1 MGRRRVR
8 ARVSGYRV
16 SVNRSWWQGEGV
28 TARVN
33 LLGSPYV
40 ERNGTALPPPRG
52 SKAWALLAY
61 LALTEGRV
69 PRSRLAE
76 LLFDEAADP
85 AAALRWSLSQLRG
98 ALTGVA
104 DVDGDPVSLRPH
116 PTTTIDVDIVARGS
130 WAEALRLPGLGGGL
144 LEGVS
149 PRVGASF
156 ELWLSNERRRLA
168 GQTAAVLREAA
179 HSRLAQGE
187 AASAVDLAV
196 RLVAAE
202 PLAEASHELLIRA
215 HVAAGDTVAAAHHVR
230 ECQALFRREL
240 GIEPSP
246 QVSAALRDRKVPA
259 TARTRAAVDAALE
272 GGTGAA
278 HVGAYDRALELL
290 RSAVDGARALDDP
303 ARLARSLCE
312 LGSVLVQGVRGS
324 DEEAVS
330 VLHEAVAL
338 SRHAGPSDVAARAAL
353 ELGHVETLRA
363 HYPRAEMWFSEATDL
378 AEGDPVVLAW
388 VHLFVGMGRT
398 DQGDYPGARTALAE
412 AVRLAGASGD
422 SRARAYALT
431 AQGRLQLL
439 RGESAASATL
449 EAACSAAADIGWTSF
464 LPFPRALLAEVW
476 LAAGDLDAAS
486 AAFDHAYATACQVGD
501 PCWESYSL
509 RGQGLLA
516 AARGE
521 DSLALDLL
529 TAAPAACRRARDAH
543 DWVQGYCLDALCG
556 FAVTGGLAEAGSWV
570 EDLEDFAARRG
581 LRELL
586 ARASLHRA
594 ALGQPGA
601 AELASL
607 LIADLDNPMLRVE
620 QTAR

>member
-1 MGRRRVR
+1 M
-8 ARVSGYRV
+8 
-16 SVNRSWWQGEGV
+16 SVAKFGSCEDELV
-28 TARVN
+28 TARVS
-33 LLGSPYV
+33 LLGPPSV
-40 ERNGTALPPPRG
+40 ERDGMALPPPRG

-61 LALTEGRV
+61 LALTDRPV
-69 PRSRLAE
+69 PRSRLSD
-76 LLFDEAADP
+76 LIFDSADDP

-104 DVDGDPVSLRPH
+104 DLDGDPVRLRLH
-116 PTTTIDVDIVARGS
+116 PAATLDVDIVARGS
-130 WAEALRLPGLGGGL
+130 WAEALRLPSLGGGL

-156 ELWLSNERRRLA
+156 DLWLSHERRRLA
-168 GQTAAVLREAA
+168 GQTAAVLSEAA

-187 AASAVDLAV
+187 VASAVDLAV

-202 PLAEASHELLIRA
+202 PLSEASHELLVRC
-215 HVAAGDTVAAAHHVR
+215 HVAAGDTVAAAHQVA
-230 ECQALFRREL
+230 ECRSLFLREL

-246 QVSAALRDRKVPA
+246 QVAAAIRHRSAPA
-259 TARTRAAVDAALE
+259 RAATPAAVDAALE

-290 RSAVDGARALDDP
+290 RAAVNGARALGDS

-312 LGSVLVQGVRGS
+312 LGSVLIQGVRGS

-330 VLHEAVAL
+330 VLHEAIAL
-338 SRHAGPSDVAARAAL
+338 SRAAGPSDVAGRAAL

-363 HYPRAEMWFSEATDL
+363 HYPRAEMWFAQATDG
-378 AEGDPVVLAW
+378 AADDPVVLAW
-388 VHLFVGMGRT
+388 AYLFIGMGRT
-398 DQGDYPGARTALAE
+398 DQGDYASARPMLTQ
-412 AVRLAGASGD
+412 AVDLAGAAGD

-431 AQGRLQLL
+431 ALGRLQLL
-439 RGESAASATL
+439 RGEITAGATL
-449 EAACSAAADIGWTSF
+449 NVACSAAAEIGWTSF
-464 LPFPRALLAEVW
+464 LPFPRALMAEVW
-476 LAAGDLDAAS
+476 LTAGDIETAS
-486 AAFDHAYATACQVGD
+486 EAFDHAYATACQVGD

-509 RGQGLLA
+509 RGRGLLA

-529 TAAPAACRRARDAH
+529 TAAPAACRRVSDAH
-543 DWVQGYCLDALCG
+543 DWVEGHCLDALCR
-556 FAVTGGLAEAGSWV
+556 FAVARDLPEAGSWV
-570 EDLEDFAARRG
+570 EELENFAARRG
-581 LRELL
+581 LRELV

-601 AELASL
+601 AELASVL
-607 LIADLDNPMLRVE
+607 VADLDNPLLGAERS
-620 QTAR
+620 AS